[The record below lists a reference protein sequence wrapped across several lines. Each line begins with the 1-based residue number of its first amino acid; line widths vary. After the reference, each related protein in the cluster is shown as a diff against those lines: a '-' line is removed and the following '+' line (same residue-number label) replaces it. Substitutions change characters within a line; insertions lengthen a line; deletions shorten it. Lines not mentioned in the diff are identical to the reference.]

1 MKVSIGSKIFEGP
14 WGGGNLFVKNL
25 KNYLESRGINVILDL
40 YDSDIDLIIL
50 TDPRKS
56 SYSSTYGHKDIMN
69 YLNYINEK
77 ALVIHRFNECDER
90 KDTKGVNQFMIEANV
105 CSDKNIFVSNWLED
119 IYKRCGLIDKENQII
134 MTGADKEIFND
145 IDFHS
150 WDGKS
155 KFKIVTHHW
164 GANANKGIDAYKTLD
179 LLLENHNFKREFE
192 FTFIGN
198 LPKNI
203 ILKNTEVLKPMN
215 NLEIASYL
223 RNCHIYLTGSIN
235 EPAGMH
241 HIEGA
246 LSGLP
251 ILYVE
256 SGGITE
262 YCKNYGI
269 QYTVDNLEEKL
280 AEIKNN
286 YKKFKKSLLNYEF
299 TGNAMNE
306 KYLNLFNNLMDERS
320 NLLNSRKQRPTFRL
334 KNQYKIINKYFY
346 L

>member
-1 MKVSIGSKIFEGP
+1 MKVSIGYNDIEGP
-14 WGGGNLFVKNL
+14 WGGGINFFRQL
-25 KNYLESRGINVILDL
+25 KNFLEKKNIDVVSNLIED
-40 YDSDIDLIIL
+40 DIDIIL
-50 TDPRKS
+50 LTEPRRFTES
-56 SYSSTYGHKDIMN
+56 SSFSHIDIK
-69 YLNYINEK
+69 NYIDKVNRNT
-77 ALVIHRFNECDER
+77 LVVNRINECDER
-90 KDTKGVNQFMIEANV
+90 KDTRGLNKFLMNSSLV
-105 CSDKNIFVSNWLED
+105 SDHTVFISNWLKD
-119 IYKRCGLIDKENQII
+119 LFLDQGFSNMNYSVIHN
-134 MTGADKEIFND
+134 GADEEIFYPIN
-145 IDFHS
+145 
-150 WDGKS
+150 KLEKTAE

-164 GANANKGIDAYKTLD
+164 GANANKGIAAYKTLD
-179 LLLENHNFKREFE
+179 LLLENHNFKSEFE

-203 ILKNTEVLKPMN
+203 ILKNTKVLKPMN

-251 ILYVE
+251 ILYIE

-280 AEIKNN
+280 AEIKNK
-286 YKKFKKSLLNYEF
+286 YKEYKKSLLNYEF
-299 TGNAMNE
+299 TGNTMNQ
-306 KYLNLFNNLMDERS
+306 KYLDLFNNLIDDRS
-320 NLLNSRKQRPTFRL
+320 NLLNSRKQRQTFRL